1 MLDHLQPE
9 EISMLLIPR
18 PEVELRGEIMIF
30 NVSTTTT
37 LQVARIPYILNDFSG
52 ILSGSHLLTVA

>member
-1 MLDHLQPE
+1 MFNYLQPE
-9 EISMLLIPR
+9 EISMLLIAR
-18 PEVELRGEIMIF
+18 SEVELRGKIMIRD
-30 NVSTTTT
+30 VSPT

>member
-1 MLDHLQPE
+1 MFNYLQPE
-9 EISMLLIPR
+9 EISMLLLIAR
-18 PEVELRGEIMIF
+18 PKVELRGKIMIRD
-30 NVSTTTT
+30 VSTT